1 MTTKKIKVSGH
12 VIEISS
18 ADDLMYPEDG
28 ITKADVVD
36 YYHKIAET
44 MLPHMKDRPLSMQRF
59 PKGISEG
66 GFFQKEIPEY
76 FPDWIDQV
84 DVDVKGEGSTQPQV
98 VCNTAATLVYLA
110 EQRCLTPHI
119 WLSRVDK
126 LEQPDKLIFDLD
138 PPGND
143 FMPVRLAARS
153 MYVILGEVELA
164 SYIMTTGSRGLHV
177 VIPLDRSASFDEV
190 RDFAHELASALAK
203 REPDNVTTEPRK
215 EKRKGR
221 LFLDYLRNSYAQTSV
236 PPYALR
242 AKAGA
247 PVATPLSWMEL
258 DDPKLNSQSYTLSNI
273 FKRLNRNEDPWKDIY
288 KQGQSLKK
296 ARKLLDKLGEA

>member
-1 MTTKKIKVSGH
+1 MTTKKIKVDGH

-28 ITKADVVD
+28 ISKADVVD

-59 PKGISEG
+59 PKGISEV

-110 EQRCLTPHI
+110 EQRFLTPHI

-126 LEQPDKLIFDLD
+126 LERPDKLIFDLD
-138 PPGND
+138 PPKDD
-143 FMPVRLAARS
+143 FELVRSAARS
-153 MYVILGEVELA
+153 MNVILGEVELA

-177 VIPLDRSASFDEV
+177 VIPLDRRASFDEV
-190 RDFAHELASALAK
+190 RDFAHDLASALAR

-258 DDPKLNSQSYTLSNI
+258 DDPKLNSQSYTMSNI
-273 FKRLNRNEDPWKDIY
+273 FKRLGSEEDPWKDIY